1 MSRQAAVS
9 RPRLPEPMG
18 LMLDRQQS
26 VEFEFEG
33 ERILGVKGD
42 TLGSALL
49 ANRQWVWSRSFKYH
63 RPRGPLTLS
72 GHDAN
77 SLVQLPDEPNVLA
90 DRHLASNGISIGGQ
104 NVNGSLKKDKD
115 AILNHFGRF
124 MPVGFYYRAFYK
136 PKGVWDW
143 WEKQIR
149 VKAGLGVADL
159 SFKPEYYDK
168 AFLHHDLVVVGSGP
182 AGLSAALKA
191 ADNGADVLLLEE
203 NPVLGGALTYSEFS
217 GCDNPEQLR
226 QDLVAR
232 VEQHPNI
239 SVMTEATCNAW
250 FMDNWLPVL
259 KGKRLYKV
267 RAKQCVMAT
276 GAYEQHVVFRGND
289 LPGVVLSSAA
299 MRMMKLYAV
308 KPGERAVVLTGN
320 EDGYLTALT
329 LKQQQVKVCAV
340 ADMRQESELSAAEQD
355 LVRQLVSMGVD
366 VRFSQT
372 VYEAKGDLHLKSVEL
387 HTITSPGEV
396 GSDYEIIPCDLLCMS
411 AGYMPAYQL
420 LCQAGGQLSYS
431 DERAAFSLK
440 NLPENLHI
448 AGSVNG
454 IYSLASVMR
463 DGERAAIQ
471 ALNALELASEPVPVV
486 ECHKKV
492 NFHWPI
498 FKHPKGKDFVDF
510 DEDLQAKDIIN
521 ATRMGYRDV
530 QLVKRFSTVGMGP
543 SQGRH
548 SALPTARL
556 VAKATQRT
564 VSETGVTTAR
574 PPLTPEKLAYMAGRG
589 FDPYRQ
595 TAMHHRHLEMGAKMI
610 PAGLWMR
617 PAFYP
622 AADQRLQGSE
632 ASPLLPKARQ
642 IRNACIENESSHVR
656 QKVGLI
662 DVSTLG
668 GIELRGPD
676 AAELMNRIYTFGFL
690 KQPVGKTRY
699 AVLTNDQ
706 GVVIDDGVACRF
718 DEDHFYVTATTTG
731 VDTVYRL
738 MTFWN
743 TQWQLDVDITNVSSA
758 YAAVNLAG
766 PDSRKVLER
775 LTDQDLSP
783 EGFPYLACREGFL
796 AIPDSEQKI
805 PVRML
810 RVGFVG
816 ELGYELHV
824 PARFGE
830 VLWDLLMDA
839 GQPFDIRPFGVE
851 TQRLLRLEKGHI
863 IIGQDTDGM
872 SHPGEVALGW
882 AVSKKKPYF
891 NGCRAVD
898 IVMKRPQTRKLV
910 GFVLPKELVAQNRKP
925 EEGHIV
931 LSGAGADADAE
942 ITGNVT
948 SCEYSP
954 TVNAIIGMAY
964 VAVEQSEVG
973 SVFPIRVD
981 GGAVVMAEVAALPF
995 YDPEQARQEV

>member
-1 MSRQAAVS
+1 MSAPNPAVLH
-9 RPRLPEPMG
+9 RLPEPMG
-18 LMLDRQQS
+18 LLLDRRQT

-33 ERILGVKGD
+33 TPIVGLKGD
-42 TLGSALL
+42 TLASALL
-49 ANRQWVWSRSFKYH
+49 ANREWVWSRSFKYH

-90 DRHLASNGISIGGQ
+90 DRQLASNGISIGGQ

-143 WEKQIR
+143 WEKKIR

-159 SFKPEYYDK
+159 KFKPEYYDK

-191 ADNGADVLLLEE
+191 ADTGADVLLLEE
-203 NPVLGGALTYSEFS
+203 SPILGGALTYAAFPDGAE
-217 GCDNPEQLR
+217 PESLR
-226 QDLVAR
+226 QDLVAQ
-232 VEQHPNI
+232 VEAHQNI
-239 SVMTEATCNAW
+239 SVMTDAVCNAW

-259 KGKRLYKV
+259 KGRRLYKV
-267 RAKQCVMAT
+267 RAKQCIMAT

-299 MRMMKLYAV
+299 MRIMKLYAV

-340 ADMRQESELSAAEQD
+340 AEMRQASELSAAEQD
-355 LVRQLVSMGVD
+355 LVRQLVGMGVD

-387 HTITSPGEV
+387 RTITSPGEV
-396 GSDYEIIPCDLLCMS
+396 ASDYEIIPCDLLCMS

-454 IYSLASVMR
+454 IYGLSAVIA
-463 DGERAAIQ
+463 DGERAAIE
-471 ALNALELASEPVPVV
+471 ALRELGLSDESAT
-486 ECHKKV
+486 KV
-492 NFHWPI
+492 LCDKTMNFPWPI
-498 FKHPKGKDFVDF
+498 FPHPKGKEFVDF
-510 DEDLQAKDIIN
+510 DEDLQVKDIVN
-521 ATRMGYRDV
+521 ATRMGYRDI

-556 VAKATQRT
+556 VAKVTQRT

-574 PPLTPEKLAYMAGRG
+574 PPLTPEKLAYLAGRG
-589 FDPYRQ
+589 FDPYRH

-622 AADQRLQGSE
+622 TPDQQLQGSD
-632 ASPLLPKARQ
+632 ASPLWPQARQ

-718 DEDHFYVTATTTG
+718 ADDHFYVTATTTG

-743 TQWQLDVDITNVSSA
+743 TQWRLDVDITNVSSA
-758 YAAVNLAG
+758 FAAVNLAG

-796 AIPDSEQKI
+796 NIPGSEQEI

-830 VLWDLLMDA
+830 LLWDLLMNA
-839 GQPFDIRPFGVE
+839 GESFDIRPFGVE

-910 GFVLPKELVAQNRKP
+910 GFTLPKELVAQNQKP
-925 EEGHIV
+925 EEGHLV
-931 LSGAGADADAE
+931 LSHAGPGAD
-942 ITGNVT
+942 ISGHVT

-964 VAVEQSEVG
+964 VGIEQSDVG
-973 SVFPIRVD
+973 SSFPIRVEGD
-981 GGAVVMAEVAALPF
+981 LIVKAEVLALPF
-995 YDPEQARQEV
+995 YDPEQKRQEV